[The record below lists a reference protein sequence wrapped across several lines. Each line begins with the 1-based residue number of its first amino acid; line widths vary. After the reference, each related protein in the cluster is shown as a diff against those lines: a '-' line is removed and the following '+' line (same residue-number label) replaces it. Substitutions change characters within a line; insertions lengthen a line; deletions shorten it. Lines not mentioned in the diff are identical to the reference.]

1 LPTLQHGDTKMN
13 KKITITVLISVVIL
27 TLVACQATSFLP
39 TQQTNLLPGA
49 TQGSQVVTI
58 TGLSGEQDQFV
69 SIYKT
74 VSPGVVSI
82 KIYDVSGN
90 ELGLG
95 SGWVYSSEGYIVTN
109 NHVVDGATKLEVD
122 FPSGFKTYGEV
133 VGTDAHAD
141 LAVIK
146 ITAPADELTPLK
158 LGDSDLLNVGQIVVA
173 IGNPFGL
180 DSTMTTGIISAL
192 GRAMPSSTSSAPGGG
207 FFSSSDI
214 IQTDA
219 ALNPG
224 NSGGPLLNLDG
235 EVVGVNQAI
244 RTTASSTSGEPVNS
258 GIGFAIS
265 VNIVKRV
272 VPSLIADGKFEYP
285 YLGISTLDVFDQMP
299 LEEITRLGL
308 TQFTGAYV
316 TSVSAESPAAIAGM
330 IASNPD
336 TQATEVQAGGDLIIA
351 IDDQPVLRFDDLI
364 SYLYTKKSP
373 GDTVVITVLR
383 GTEKVDLSLK
393 LSTRP

>member
-1 LPTLQHGDTKMN
+1 MN
-13 KKITITVLISVVIL
+13 KKITFTLLISIL
-27 TLVACQATSFLP
+27 ILSIVACQATSLIP
-39 TQQTNLLPGA
+39 TQQSNLPPLA
-49 TQGSQVVTI
+49 TQGPQVNTLI
-58 TGLSGEQDQFV
+58 NLSAEQDQLV
-69 SIYKT
+69 SIYKN
-74 VSPGVVSI
+74 VSPSVVSI
-82 KIYDVSGN
+82 KIYDVSGT

-109 NHVVDGATKLEVD
+109 NHVVDGAAKLEVD

-133 VGTDAHAD
+133 VGTDTHAD

-180 DSTMTTGIISAL
+180 DSTMTTGIVSAL
-192 GRAMPSSTSSAPGGG
+192 GRAMPSGPSSAPGGG
-207 FFSSSDI
+207 FFSASDI

-224 NSGGPLLNLDG
+224 NSGGPLLNLNG

-244 RTTASSTSGEPVNS
+244 RTTASSSSGEPVNS

-272 VPSLIADGKFEYP
+272 VPSLITDGKFEYP
-285 YLGISTLDVFDQMP
+285 YLGISTMDVFDQMP
-299 LEEITRLGL
+299 LDEITRLGL

-316 TSVSAESPAAIAGM
+316 TSVIADSPAFKAGV
-330 IASNPD
+330 IASNSD
-336 TQATEVQAGGDLIIA
+336 AQATEVLPGGDLIIA
-351 IDDQPVLRFDDLI
+351 IDDQPVFRFDDLI

-383 GTEKVDLSLK
+383 GTEKVDLNLT
-393 LSTRP
+393 LATRP

>member
-1 LPTLQHGDTKMN
+1 MN
-13 KKITITVLISVVIL
+13 KKITFTFLISFLIL
-27 TLVACQATSFLP
+27 STVACQATSLIP
-39 TQQTNLLPGA
+39 TQQSNLPPLA
-49 TQGSQVVTI
+49 TQVPQVNTLI
-58 TGLSGEQDQFV
+58 NLSGEQDQLV
-69 SIYKT
+69 SIYKN
-74 VSPGVVSI
+74 VSPSVVSI
-82 KIYDVSGN
+82 KIYDVSGA

-109 NHVVDGATKLEVD
+109 NHVVDGAAKLEVD

-133 VGTDAHAD
+133 VGTDTHAD

-146 ITAPADELTPLK
+146 ITAPAEELTPLK

-180 DSTMTTGIISAL
+180 DSTMTTGIVSAL
-192 GRAMPSSTSSAPGGG
+192 GRAMPSGPSSAPGGG
-207 FFSSSDI
+207 FFSASDI

-224 NSGGPLLNLDG
+224 NSGGPLLNLNG

-244 RTTASSTSGEPVNS
+244 RTTASSSSGEPVNS

-272 VPSLIADGKFEYP
+272 VPSLITDGKFEYP
-285 YLGISTLDVFDQMP
+285 YLGISTMDVFDQMP
-299 LEEITRLGL
+299 LDEITRLGL

-316 TSVSAESPAAIAGM
+316 TSIIANSPAFKAGL
-330 IASNPD
+330 IASNSD
-336 TQATEVQAGGDLIIA
+336 AQATEVLPGGDLIIA
-351 IDDQPVLRFDDLI
+351 IDDQPVFRFDDLI

-383 GTEKVDLSLK
+383 GTEKVDLNLT
-393 LSTRP
+393 LATRP

>member
-1 LPTLQHGDTKMN
+1 
-13 KKITITVLISVVIL
+13 
-27 TLVACQATSFLP
+27 
-39 TQQTNLLPGA
+39 
-49 TQGSQVVTI
+49 
-58 TGLSGEQDQFV
+58 
-69 SIYKT
+69 
-74 VSPGVVSI
+74 
-82 KIYDVSGN
+82 
-90 ELGLG
+90 
-95 SGWVYSSEGYIVTN
+95 GWIFSNEGYIVTN
-109 NHVVDGATKLEVD
+109 NHVVDGADKLKVD

-133 VGTDAHAD
+133 VGTDTHAD
-141 LAVIK
+141 RAVIK
-146 ITAPADELTPLK
+146 VTAPADELIALK

-180 DSTMTTGIISAL
+180 DSTMTTGIVSAL
-192 GRAMPSSTSSAPGGG
+192 GRAMPSSVSSAPGGG

-272 VPSLIADGKFEYP
+272 VPSLIANGKFEYP
-285 YLGISTLDVFDQMP
+285 YLGISTLDVFDQMT
-299 LEEITRLGL
+299 LDEITKLGL
-308 TQFTGAYV
+308 NQFTGAYV
-316 TSVSAESPAAIAGM
+316 TSVTKDSPAFIAGV
-330 IASNPD
+330 IASNTNSD
-336 TQATEVQAGGDLIIA
+336 VTDLLSGGDLIIA

-373 GDTVVITVLR
+373 GDTVVVTVLR
-383 GTEKVDLSLK
+383 GTEKVDLPLT
-393 LSTRP
+393 LATRP

>member
-1 LPTLQHGDTKMN
+1 MSKRLT
-13 KKITITVLISVVIL
+13 ITIIISIVIL
-27 TLVACQATSFLP
+27 SMVACQATSLIP
-39 TQQTNLLPGA
+39 TQQTNLLPDA
-49 TQGSQVVTI
+49 TLIPQVVTI
-58 TGLSGEQDQFV
+58 TGLTGEQDQFV
-69 SIYKT
+69 SIYRN

-82 KIYDVSGN
+82 KTYDVDGI

-109 NHVVDGATKLEVD
+109 NHVVDGAAKLEVD
-122 FPSGFKTYGEV
+122 FSSGFKTFGEV
-133 VGTDAHAD
+133 VGTDVHAD

-146 ITAPADELTPLK
+146 VTTPAEELTPLRM
-158 LGDSDLLNVGQIVVA
+158 GDSDMLNVGQIVIA

-180 DSTMTTGIISAL
+180 DSTMTTGIVSAL
-192 GRAMPSSTSSAPGGG
+192 GRAMPSSSSSAPGGG
-207 FFSSSDI
+207 YFSSSDI

-235 EVVGVNQAI
+235 EVIGVNQAI
-244 RTTASSTSGEPVNS
+244 RTTSTVSSGEPVNS

-285 YLGISTLDVFDQMP
+285 YLGISTIDVFDQMP
-299 LEEITRLGL
+299 LDEITKLGL

-316 TSVSAESPAAIAGM
+316 TSVTANSPADNAGV
-330 IASNPD
+330 IASNSD
-336 TQATEVQAGGDLIIA
+336 SLGTEVLPGGDLIVA

-364 SYLYTKKSP
+364 GYLYTKKSP

-383 GTEKVDLSLK
+383 GTEKVDLTLK
-393 LSTRP
+393 LATRP

>member
-1 LPTLQHGDTKMN
+1 MSKRLT
-13 KKITITVLISVVIL
+13 ITIIISILILSM
-27 TLVACQATSFLP
+27 VACQATSLIP
-39 TQQTNLLPGA
+39 TQQTNLLPDA
-49 TQGSQVVTI
+49 TLIPQVVTI
-58 TGLSGEQDQFV
+58 TGLTGEQDQFV
-69 SIYKT
+69 SIYRN

-82 KIYDVSGN
+82 KTYDVDGI

-122 FPSGFKTYGEV
+122 FSSGFKTFGEV
-133 VGTDAHAD
+133 VGTDVHAD

-146 ITAPADELTPLK
+146 VTTPAEELTPLRM
-158 LGDSDLLNVGQIVVA
+158 GDSDMLNVGQIVIA

-180 DSTMTTGIISAL
+180 DSTMTTGIVSAL
-192 GRAMPSSTSSAPGGG
+192 GRAMPSSSSSAPGGG
-207 FFSSSDI
+207 YFSSSDI

-235 EVVGVNQAI
+235 EVIGVNQAI
-244 RTTASSTSGEPVNS
+244 RTTSTVSSGEPVNS

-285 YLGISTLDVFDQMP
+285 YLGISTIDVFDQMP
-299 LEEITRLGL
+299 LDEITKLGI

-316 TSVSAESPAAIAGM
+316 TSVTANSPAENAGV
-330 IASNPD
+330 IASNSDPL
-336 TQATEVQAGGDLIIA
+336 ATEVLPGGDLIVA
-351 IDDQPVLRFDDLI
+351 IDDRPVLRFDDLI

-383 GTEKVDLSLK
+383 GTEKVNLTLK
-393 LSTRP
+393 LATRP

>member
-1 LPTLQHGDTKMN
+1 MN
-13 KKITITVLISVVIL
+13 KKFTITLMISLMIL
-27 TLVACQATSFLP
+27 SMVACQATNFIP
-39 TQQTNLLPGA
+39 TQQTNLDPGA
-49 TQGSQVVTI
+49 TQDPQTI
-58 TGLSGEQDQFV
+58 TVTSLLGEQDQFI
-69 SIYKT
+69 SIYKS

-82 KIYDVSGN
+82 KTYDANGT
-90 ELGLG
+90 EQGLG

-109 NHVVDGATKLEVD
+109 NHVVDGAAKLEVD
-122 FPSGFKTYGEV
+122 FQSGFKTYGEV
-133 VGTDAHAD
+133 IGTDAHAD

-146 ITAPADELTPLK
+146 ITAPAGELIPLK
-158 LGDSDLLNVGQIVVA
+158 LGDSDVLNVGQIVVA

-180 DSTMTTGIISAL
+180 DSTMTTGIVSAL
-192 GRAMPSSTSSAPGGG
+192 GRAMPSGVSSAPGGG

-244 RTTASSTSGEPVNS
+244 RTTSSTTSGEPVNS

-272 VPSLIADGKFEYP
+272 VPSLIANGKFEYP
-285 YLGISTLDVFDQMP
+285 YLGISTLDVFDNMT
-299 LEEITRLGL
+299 LDEITRLGL
-308 TQFTGAYV
+308 TQFTGAYI
-316 TSVSAESPAAIAGM
+316 TSVIADSPAFKAGL
-330 IASNPD
+330 IPSNSDPQAS
-336 TQATEVQAGGDLIIA
+336 EVQAGGDLIVA
-351 IDDQPVLRFDDLI
+351 IDSFPVMRFDDLI

-373 GDTVVITVLR
+373 GDTVVVTVLR
-383 GTEKVDLSLK
+383 GTEKVDLPLT
-393 LSTRP
+393 LATRP

>member
-1 LPTLQHGDTKMN
+1 MSKRLT
-13 KKITITVLISVVIL
+13 ITIIISIVIL
-27 TLVACQATSFLP
+27 SMVACQATSLIP
-39 TQQTNLLPGA
+39 TQQTNLLPDA
-49 TQGSQVVTI
+49 TLIPQVVTI
-58 TGLSGEQDQFV
+58 TGLTGEQDQFV
-69 SIYKT
+69 SIYKN

-82 KIYDVSGN
+82 KTYDVDGI

-122 FPSGFKTYGEV
+122 FSSGFKTFGEV
-133 VGTDAHAD
+133 VGTDVHAD

-146 ITAPADELTPLK
+146 VTTPAEELTPLRM
-158 LGDSDLLNVGQIVVA
+158 GDSDMLNVGQIVIA

-180 DSTMTTGIISAL
+180 DSTMTTGIVSAL
-192 GRAMPSSTSSAPGGG
+192 GRAMPSSSSSAPGGG
-207 FFSSSDI
+207 YFSSSDI

-235 EVVGVNQAI
+235 EVIGVNQAI
-244 RTTASSTSGEPVNS
+244 RTTSTVSSGEPVNS

-285 YLGISTLDVFDQMP
+285 YLGISTIDVFDQMP
-299 LEEITRLGL
+299 LDEITKLGL

-316 TSVSAESPAAIAGM
+316 TSVTAKSPAENAGV
-330 IASNPD
+330 IASNSDPL
-336 TQATEVQAGGDLIIA
+336 ATEVLPGGDLIVA

-383 GTEKVDLSLK
+383 GTEKVDLTLK
-393 LSTRP
+393 LATRP

>member
-1 LPTLQHGDTKMN
+1 MN
-13 KKITITVLISVVIL
+13 KKRILTVVISVMVL
-27 TLVACQATSFLP
+27 SMVACQTTSLLP
-39 TQQTNLLPGA
+39 IQQPNLLPPVA
-49 TQGSQVVTI
+49 TQDSNGVTV
-58 TGLSGEQDQFV
+58 TSLSGEQDKFV
-69 SIYKT
+69 SIYKN

-82 KIYDVSGN
+82 KVYDAGGE

-109 NHVVDGATKLEVD
+109 NHVVDGAAKLEVD
-122 FPSGFKTYGEV
+122 FASGFKTYGEV
-133 VGTDAHAD
+133 IGTDAHAD

-146 ITAPADELTPLK
+146 VTAPANELNPLP

-180 DSTMTTGIISAL
+180 DSTMTTGIVSAL
-192 GRAMPSSTSSAPGGG
+192 GRSMPSGHSSAPGGG
-207 FFSSSDI
+207 LFSASDI

-224 NSGGPLLNLDG
+224 NSGGPLINLSG

-244 RTTASSTSGEPVNS
+244 RTNSATTSGEPVNS

-265 VNIVKRV
+265 INIVKRV
-272 VPSLIADGKFEYP
+272 VPSLIANGKFEYP
-285 YLGISTLDVFDQMP
+285 YLGISTLDVFDNMT
-299 LEEITRLGL
+299 LDEITKLGL

-316 TSVSAESPAAIAGM
+316 TSVTADSPAFKAGL
-330 IASNPD
+330 IASNSD
-336 TQATEVQAGGDLIIA
+336 SQAAEVKPGGDLIIA
-351 IDDQPVLRFDDLI
+351 IDNLPVLRFDDLI

-373 GDTVVITVLR
+373 GDTVVVTVLR
-383 GTEKVDLSLK
+383 GTEKVDLNLT
-393 LSTRP
+393 LATRP

>member
-1 LPTLQHGDTKMN
+1 MN
-13 KKITITVLISVVIL
+13 KKITITLLISIL
-27 TLVACQATSFLP
+27 ILSMVACQATSLIP
-39 TQQTNLLPGA
+39 TQITNLSSAA
-49 TQGSQVVTI
+49 TQGAQAGTVPSLF
-58 TGLSGEQDQFV
+58 GGQDQFI
-69 SIYKT
+69 SIYKN

-82 KIYDVSGN
+82 KIFDVNGN

-109 NHVVDGATKLEVD
+109 NHVVDGAAKLEVD
-122 FPSGFKTYGEV
+122 FTSGFKTYGEV
-133 VGTDAHAD
+133 IGTDPHAD

-146 ITAPADELTPLK
+146 VKAPVDELTPLI
-158 LGDSDLLNVGQIVVA
+158 LGDSNLLSVGQIVVA

-180 DSTMTTGIISAL
+180 DSTMTTGIVSAL
-192 GRAMPSSTSSAPGGG
+192 GRAMPSGQSSAPGGG
-207 FFSSSDI
+207 FFSASDI

-219 ALNPG
+219 ALIPG

-244 RTTASSTSGEPVNS
+244 RTTGSTTNGEPVNS

-272 VPSLIADGKFEYP
+272 VPSLISDGKYEYP
-285 YLGISTLDVFDQMP
+285 YLGISTVDVFDQMP
-299 LEEITRLGL
+299 LDEITKLGL

-316 TSVSAESPAAIAGM
+316 TSVTPDSPASKAGVIPSKSSTDM
-330 IASNPD
+330 A
-336 TQATEVQAGGDLIIA
+336 EVQSGGDLIIA
-351 IDDQPVLRFDDLI
+351 IDEQPVLRFDDLI
-364 SYLYTKKSP
+364 SYLYTRKST

-383 GTEKVDLSLK
+383 GTEKVK
-393 LSTRP
+393 LNLTLGTRP